1 MREANLPLIDP
12 KNGAPPMFAA
22 VYDLVLNEME
32 DGGLSQWRDTLLSPL
47 SGRVLEIGAGTGLNL
62 SHYTSEVTE
71 LVLVEPDHQMRK
83 GLTPR
88 AKACKARQLRLHAGT
103 LEDYPHEPGSFDAV
117 VFTLVLCTVPDP
129 GATLRRAYHALAP
142 GGTLV
147 FIEHV
152 AAHPETSRY
161 VWQHRLEP
169 VWKLCAGNCHL
180 TRETEEEILAAG
192 FEIQEIERESMRK
205 ALPFLR
211 PSIRG
216 IATKPA

>member
-1 MREANLPLIDP
+1 
-12 KNGAPPMFAA
+12 MFAA

-32 DGGLSQWRDTLLSPL
+32 DGGLGRWREELLSPL
-47 SGRVLEIGAGTGLNL
+47 SGRVLEVGAGTGLNL

-71 LVLVEPDHQMRK
+71 LVLIEPDPQMRK

-88 AKACKARQLRLHAGT
+88 ASACRARQLRLHPGT
-103 LEDYPHEPGSFDAV
+103 LEDYEYEPESFDVV

-129 GATLRRAYHALAP
+129 GKTLERAYSALAP
-142 GGTLV
+142 GGTLI
-147 FIEHV
+147 FLEHV
-152 AAHPETSRY
+152 AAHHETSRY

-192 FEIQEIERESMRK
+192 FEIQQIERESMRK

-216 IATKPA
+216 VALKPA